1 MENNLTKYWQTQKI
15 IALEKFKDG
24 ATYSEVKMY
33 LIDKA
38 IESNVDV
45 GYTIRELY
53 TNVTKVTVEA
63 YKEFNGEAFK

>member
-1 MENNLTKYWQTQKI
+1 MEKNLTKYWQTQKI
-15 IALEKFKDG
+15 VALEKFKDR

-38 IESNVDV
+38 ITSNVDV
-45 GYTIRELY
+45 GYTVRELY

-63 YKEFNGEAFK
+63 YKEFNGMSL